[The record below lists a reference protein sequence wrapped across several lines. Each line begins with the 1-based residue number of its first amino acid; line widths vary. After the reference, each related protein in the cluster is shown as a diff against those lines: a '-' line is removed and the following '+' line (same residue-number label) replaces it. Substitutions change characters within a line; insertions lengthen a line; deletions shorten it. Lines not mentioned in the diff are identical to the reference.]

1 MKYGCT
7 CKMSKLHLYS
17 ILPVFRAVKVP
28 VTIENFCCILCQCQ
42 DVRNM
47 FVPMI
52 VKICQL
58 KHCIMIFENNHLY
71 TLSSHLGPCDIVN
84 NVKPFKIEESCKSF
98 CTNMN

>member
-1 MKYGCT
+1 MKMVGAIIFISNNLSPMLCSLLYIETANDCVLTMNSGCT

-52 VKICQL
+52 VK
-58 KHCIMIFENNHLY
+58 FV
-71 TLSSHLGPCDIVN
+71 S
-84 NVKPFKIEESCKSF
+84 
-98 CTNMN
+98 